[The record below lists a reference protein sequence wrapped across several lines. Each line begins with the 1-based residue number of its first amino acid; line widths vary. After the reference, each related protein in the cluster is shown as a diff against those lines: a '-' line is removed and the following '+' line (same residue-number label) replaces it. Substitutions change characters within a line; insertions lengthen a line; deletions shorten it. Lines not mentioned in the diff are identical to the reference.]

1 MTKIEITICTG
12 TTCYVMGAGR
22 LLLLQDELS
31 DRQRQQVEIKG
42 SNCLG
47 LCKQGQYGKAPYA
60 RVGDKII
67 AEATPEAVLTAIG
80 QCLGES
86 GEE

>member
-12 TTCYVMGAGR
+12 TACYVMGAGR
-22 LLLLQDELS
+22 LLLLQDELT
-31 DRQRQQVEIKG
+31 DRQVQQVEIKG
-42 SNCLG
+42 CNCLG

-60 RVGDKII
+60 RVGDKVI
-67 AEATPEAVLTAIG
+67 AEATPETILMALE
-80 QCLGES
+80 QCLDPL